1 MQRDFKLPALTHE
14 EYRMS
19 QQPATSSTVPTQR
32 QPLHAA
38 ALSQQLREAQAQQAL
53 TDLFPHLRLEAYN
66 ALRELFPIQ
75 SAQ

>member
-1 MQRDFKLPALTHE
+1 
-14 EYRMS
+14 MS
-19 QQPATSSTVPTQR
+19 QLSTPTR
-32 QPLHAA
+32 STAAKPMPSHAA
-38 ALSQQLREAQAQQAL
+38 ALSQQLRDAQAQQAL

>member
-1 MQRDFKLPALTHE
+1 
-14 EYRMS
+14 MS
-19 QQPATSSTVPTQR
+19 QLPATSSTSAVAQ
-32 QPLHAA
+32 QPIHAA
-38 ALSQQLREAQAQQAL
+38 ALNQQLSDAQAQRAL